1 VFRERSTTNTYS
13 NAFHIAILNKRSRYN
28 RHSLNMTEN
37 RGFKEIT
44 DNTLNNVKGY
54 DKRET
59 IPSPYYNIIMACAK
73 TIFNKRRITQPTV
86 LFG

>member
-1 VFRERSTTNTYS
+1 
-13 NAFHIAILNKRSRYN
+13 
-28 RHSLNMTEN
+28 MTEN